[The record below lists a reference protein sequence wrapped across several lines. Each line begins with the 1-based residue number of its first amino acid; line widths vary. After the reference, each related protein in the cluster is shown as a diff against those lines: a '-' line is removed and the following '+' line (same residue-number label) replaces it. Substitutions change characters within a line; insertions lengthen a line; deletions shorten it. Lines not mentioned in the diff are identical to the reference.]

1 MKRVS
6 VFLADGFEEI
16 EGLTVVDLLRRAG
29 VHVDTVSV
37 SGSLV
42 IHGAHGIGVNA
53 DVLFGNMD
61 FSDVDMLV
69 LPGGMPGTVHLQEHA
84 GLEELL
90 KEFYEKQAYI
100 AAICAAPSILG
111 ALGFLKGRTACS
123 YPSMEGTLTGADVV
137 RESVA
142 VDGHII
148 TSRGMG
154 TAIPFALTLISI
166 LCGQEKADE
175 VSESVIYA

>member
-42 IHGAHGIGVNA
+42 IHGAHGIDVNA
-53 DVLFGNMD
+53 DVLFGDMD

-100 AAICAAPSILG
+100 AAICAAPGILG
-111 ALGFLKGRTACS
+111 ALGFLRGRTACS
-123 YPSMEGTLTGADVV
+123 YPSMEGALTGADVV
-137 RESVA
+137 REPVS

-154 TAIPFALTLISI
+154 TAIPFVLTLISI

-175 VSESVIYA
+175 VSESIIYA